1 MNIRE
6 KLKVLAAPISE
17 SKIVRARG
25 FLLGMLLSRW
35 PYLVVRLML
44 AAIFIY
50 AGTLKLIDPK
60 AFARTI
66 SHFGLV
72 PELLLPVV
80 AIGLP
85 AVEVLAGIAL
95 VMDFRSGLYG
105 VSGLLLLFVVILGYG
120 VLSELD
126 IDCGCFGPEEV
137 AERSGLTS
145 ALYRDFVLMGVVALL
160 HWSRSVRDRRS
171 RSSKYMQNT

>member
-1 MNIRE
+1 MRE
-6 KLKVLAAPISE
+6 KLKVVTAPISE
-17 SKIVRARG
+17 SKIVRTRG

-35 PYLVVRLML
+35 PYLLVRLML

-50 AGTLKLIDPK
+50 AGTLKLVDPK

-95 VMDFRSGLYG
+95 VMDFRSGLYS
-105 VSGLLLLFVVILGYG
+105 VSGLILLFVVVLGYG
-120 VLSELD
+120 VLNELD
-126 IDCGCFGPEEV
+126 IDCGCFGPEEI
-137 AERSGLTS
+137 AERSGLAS
-145 ALYRDFVLMGVVALL
+145 AVYRDLVLVAVVAFL
-160 HWSRSVRDRRS
+160 HWSRFVRDRRS
-171 RSSKYMQNT
+171 RSNKYMQNTQ